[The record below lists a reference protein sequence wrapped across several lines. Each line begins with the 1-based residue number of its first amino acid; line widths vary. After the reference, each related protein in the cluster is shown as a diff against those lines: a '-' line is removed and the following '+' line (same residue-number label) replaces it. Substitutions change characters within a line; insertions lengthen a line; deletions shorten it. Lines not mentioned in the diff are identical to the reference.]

1 MTVRRMNIAPLL
13 RYPHHYNLAKQSPP
27 PSA

>member
-1 MTVRRMNIAPLL
+1 MKKTPLL
-13 RYPHHYNLAKQSPP
+13 RYPYNYNLAKQSPP